1 MRKKVIAL
9 AMIAVMVVSLTACG
23 GKNNDKQGKDS
34 TESLKVAY
42 QSGIAYAPILVMKDQ
57 KLIEKNYDGNVDI
70 DWQLL
75 SGGAAISEGLTSN
88 TVDVG
93 AIGTGVAITGAKA
106 GAPYKIFAGM
116 SSQPYRISTNKEEI
130 KTLKDITK
138 EDQIAITG
146 INSQPHIVL
155 AMAAKAYLGD
165 AHALDANLVAQ
176 PNADGYTSLVSG
188 AVQCHMIMSPYC
200 FMEQN
205 KEGIHQIEVDES
217 VWPVGDTTIVGV
229 ATDKLK
235 EERPKLYEAVCK
247 AMDEAIE
254 FINDNPEKTADI
266 LKDYYDASQEEIVS
280 WLTND
285 ASVFSAKLQG
295 VMKLSDFMV
304 EEDFLDKGPESISEI
319 AFDNVE
325 GN

>member
-1 MRKKVIAL
+1 MKKKLLAL
-9 AMIAVMVVSLTACG
+9 VMVAAMAMSLTACG
-23 GKNNDKQGKDS
+23 GSSKSKS
-34 TESLKVAY
+34 ESLRVAY
-42 QSGIAYAPILVMKDQ
+42 QSGIAYTPILVMKDQ
-57 KLIEKNYDGNVDI
+57 KLIEKNYDGDVDI

-88 TVDVG
+88 SVDIG
-93 AIGTGVAITGAKA
+93 AVGVAVAVTGAKA

-116 SSQPYRISTNKEEI
+116 SSQPYRISTNQEDI

-146 INSQPHIVL
+146 VNSHPHIIL

-176 PNADGYTSLVSG
+176 ANADGYTSLISG

-200 FMEQN
+200 FMEDSRDD
-205 KEGIHQIEVDES
+205 IHEIEVGED
-217 VWPVGDTTIVGV
+217 VWPVGDTTIVGI
-229 ATDKLK
+229 ATNKLK
-235 EERPKLYEAVCK
+235 EEKPELYEAVCK
-247 AMDEAIE
+247 AMDEAIT
-254 FINDNPEKTADI
+254 FINENPEETAEI
-266 LKDYYDASQEEIVS
+266 LKDFYDASQEDIVT
-280 WLTND
+280 WLTDD
-285 ASVFSAKLQG
+285 ASVFSSKLQG
-295 VMKLSDFMV
+295 VMDLSNFMV
-304 EEDFLDKGPESISEI
+304 EEGFLENGPKDISEV